1 MKIRLCI
8 GAILLGLACFVGLM
22 VNEAHHSGEEMLLVF
37 ALILGGCGLLGVGIL
52 GLLLIA
58 IGYFWKKSMQSKSD
72 AKPVAA
78 TINDSPNHL

>member
-8 GAILLGLACFVGLM
+8 GAILLGFACFVGLL

-37 ALILGGCGLLGVGIL
+37 ALTMTGCVLLGVGIL

-58 IGYFWKKSMQSKSD
+58 IGHFWKKARKG
-72 AKPVAA
+72 KA
-78 TINDSPNHL
+78 TKDLLPLQ